1 MNQTLTPIDKNMHIA
16 HFAVIGN
23 PVKHSRSPS
32 IHHLFA
38 QQTGISLHYDRL
50 EAPIDQFEST
60 VRNFFSEGGA
70 GLNVTVPFKQRAWQL
85 ACEHLSPRAKLAQA
99 VNTLWIRNN
108 ALHGCNTDGVG
119 LVSDLTRLGAQS
131 KGARI
136 LLIGAGGAAR
146 GVLGPLLET
155 DCAELRIV
163 NRTEARAFELLSAW
177 QEAYPNSRQ
186 KISAGGLHEAKRS
199 GGWDVVIN
207 ASSSSLGDTAPQV
220 PEGLYAPGA
229 LAYDM
234 MYGAHPTPFMLQAQ
248 ADGAGATS
256 DGLGMLVGQAAE
268 SFYIWHG
275 VRPDVAPVLHA
286 IRAELAA
293 SIA

>member
-1 MNQTLTPIDKNMHIA
+1 MNPTASQIDQTMQTT

-38 QQTGISLHYDRL
+38 QQTGISLQYERL

-60 VRNFFSEGGA
+60 VRHFFSQGGS
-70 GLNVTVPFKQRAWQL
+70 GLNVTVPFKQLAWQL

-99 VNTLWIRNN
+99 VNTLWMQNN
-108 ALHGCNTDGVG
+108 SLHGCNTDGVG
-119 LVSDLTRLGAQS
+119 LVSDLARLGVIC

-155 DCAELRIV
+155 GCAQLRIV
-163 NRTEARAFELLSAW
+163 NRTEARAHALLDAW
-177 QEAYPNSRQ
+177 QEAYPDSGQ
-186 KISAGGLHEAKRS
+186 QISTGGLADAKQP

-207 ASSSSLGDTAPQV
+207 ASARSLSDTAPQV
-220 PEGLYAPGA
+220 PGGLYATGA

-234 MYGAHPTPFMLQAQ
+234 MYSALPTPFMLQAQ
-248 ADGAGATS
+248 ADGAQATS

-268 SFYIWHG
+268 SFYLWHG
-275 VRPDVAPVLHA
+275 VRPDMAPVLHA
-286 IRAELAA
+286 IRAELDA
-293 SIA
+293 SIT